1 MTGQELLSTLDTTLT
16 YPRVHKPKSA
26 LPRFGVTRA
35 LGRKPAHLLLAPSC
49 WAMQAHQALGY
60 PRSCLAALCLSAC
73 FSPNYSFVHVFFKQ
87 CLGTEESELK
97 DTNWWNILI
106 FCHSLYCSA
115 ICPGWVL
122 ENFHH
127 PQFPGWEWATRWL
140 SYMFK
145 VMLTGFHKREGCFW
159 ISELPGWHPNPWVPS
174 PFKGRTNVQLTIHL
188 LMQRDWRLCIS
199 FLGFFVNSAK

>member
-1 MTGQELLSTLDTTLT
+1 MTRQELLSTLDTALT

-26 LPRFGVTRA
+26 SPRFGVTRA

-73 FSPNYSFVHVFFKQ
+73 FFPNYSFVHVFFKR

-106 FCHSLYCSA
+106 FCHSLCCSA

-127 PQFPGWEWATRWL
+127 PQFPDWEWATQL
-140 SYMFK
+140 
-145 VMLTGFHKREGCFW
+145 H
-159 ISELPGWHPNPWVPS
+159 
-174 PFKGRTNVQLTIHL
+174 VQSHAHRFS
-188 LMQRDWRLCIS
+188 QKWRLS
-199 FLGFFVNSAK
+199 LDLRAPRLTSKPLSTQSLQGKD